1 MINQKY
7 GVVYTPNS
15 LADFV
20 TGLLCRFFDSKL
32 TYNPTFLDPACGEC
46 ALLRSISNRYGQNAR
61 FVGIDV
67 DKEVIN
73 NSKDSFE
80 LIHNDAIL
88 PNKTKDLAD
97 QYWLKKL
104 SHVDAIIANPPW
116 SSEKIY
122 DKNTL
127 IKSGYTLVDG
137 QYDSYVLFI
146 ELAYKLL
153 SPGGVMGFIIPD
165 SLFDSQNEN
174 LRKFLASKM
183 QILVIARLGE
193 KIFEDVNRATTV
205 IVCKKEFPKNN
216 SITECFRL
224 STDER
229 RLYLAGKGTL
239 DYFFNKNKHVVSQS
253 RFLKN
258 NACLFDIDTRI
269 EEEELVKKIST
280 DSICWTN
287 TFCFGR
293 GVEISKGGNIVYCPI
308 CGQAQGYSKK
318 HMQTGEKTCVYC
330 SSNISVSFD
339 TVDHAIS
346 AVPSVDCRMIYVGEN
361 IQRYCITGNSY
372 IKLGIDGINYKPP
385 QLYDSPKLL
394 VRKTGLGIYAAI
406 DYTGSLTSQTVYIL
420 KYPEA
425 CDIPLEYYLALINS
439 RVVYFYYLKVY
450 GENEWKSHPY
460 LTKQIIFSL
469 PIKPYSGSKLD
480 KDIIR
485 LACDLQNKYDY
496 ETDIMLEKLI
506 MKKYGL
512 NRQERN
518 LIVAEMN
525 RLPDLSAINNMK
537 MENK

>member
-20 TGLLCRFFDSKL
+20 AGLLCRFFDSSL

-46 ALLRSISNRYGQNAR
+46 ALLSSIRNKYGKNAR
-61 FVGIDV
+61 LIGIDV
-67 DKEVIN
+67 DKEAIN
-73 NSKDSFE
+73 NSNDRFE

-88 PNKTKDLAD
+88 PIKTKGLAD

-122 DKNTL
+122 DKDTL
-127 IKSGYTLVDG
+127 INSGYTLVDG

-165 SLFDSQNEN
+165 SLFDSQNEK

-205 IVCKKEFPKNN
+205 IICRKESPKDN

-224 STDER
+224 STDDR
-229 RLYLAGKGTL
+229 KLYLAGKGTL
-239 DYFFNKNKHVVSQS
+239 DYFYNKNKHVVNQS

-258 NACLFDIDTRI
+258 NACHFDIDTRI
-269 EEEELVKKIST
+269 EEEELIKKIMT
-280 DSICWTN
+280 DSISWTN
-287 TFCFGR
+287 TFNFGR
-293 GVEISKGGNIVYCPI
+293 GVEISKRGDIVFCPI

-318 HMQTGEKTCVYC
+318 HLQSGKKTCVYC
-330 SSNISVSFD
+330 SSSIIVSSD
-339 TVDHAIS
+339 TVDHAIDD
-346 AVPSVDCRMIYVGEN
+346 VPSVDSRAIYVGEN
-361 IQRYCITGNSY
+361 IQRYCITGNCY
-372 IKLGIDGINYKPP
+372 IKLGINGINYKDNE
-385 QLYDSPKLL
+385 LYESPKLL

-406 DYTGSLTSQTVYIL
+406 DYSGSLTSQTVYIL
-420 KYPEA
+420 KYPEISN
-425 CDIPLEYYLALINS
+425 IPLEYYLALINS
-439 RVVYFYYLKVY
+439 RVIYYFYLKMY

-469 PIKPYSGSKLD
+469 PIKPYSGNKLD
-480 KDIIR
+480 KDIVQ
-485 LACDLQNKYDY
+485 LACSLQNKYDY
-496 ETDIMLEKLI
+496 ETDIMLEHLI

-512 NRQERN
+512 TRQERN
-518 LIVAEMN
+518 FIVAEMN